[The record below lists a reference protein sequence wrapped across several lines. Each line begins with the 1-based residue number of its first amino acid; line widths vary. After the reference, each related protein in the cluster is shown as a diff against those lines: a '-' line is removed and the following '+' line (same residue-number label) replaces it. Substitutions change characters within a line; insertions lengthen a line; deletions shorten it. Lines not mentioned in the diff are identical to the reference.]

1 MLDACSYFPP
11 SPQVPKSPSLPVPN
25 SQLPTQMNQTKTTS
39 TEIFSMDDFAK
50 ALDAEAVSFEKDQL
64 VRGKIHSYDS
74 DGVYVDINGKS
85 LAFVP
90 AEEVAADESADLSAL
105 LPIGDEQE
113 FLIIREQNADGQVT
127 LSKRQ
132 LQVRYAW
139 NQVGD
144 IQSNKESIQ
153 LKVTGVNKGGV
164 TVNFQGI
171 RGFIPRSQLLERDH
185 QSLVGTSIP
194 GVIIEADRE
203 KNKLVFSQ
211 RQATR
216 TANFSQL
223 ELGQLVTGIIVGI
236 KPFGAFV
243 EFDGNTGLLYIKQ
256 ISQNR
261 VEACEKLF
269 TIGQEIKA
277 MIIDLDEGGGKISLS
292 TRVLENHPGEML
304 EKMSEVME
312 SAEARSERAA
322 KKLFGN

>member
-1 MLDACSYFPP
+1 MN
-11 SPQVPKSPSLPVPN
+11 K
-25 SQLPTQMNQTKTTS
+25 TQTTPA
-39 TEIFSMDDFAK
+39 EIFSMDDFAK
-50 ALDAEAVSFEKDQL
+50 ALDAEVVSFEKDQL

-185 QSLVGTSIP
+185 ESLVGTSIP
-194 GVIIEADRE
+194 GVIIEADKE

-223 ELGQLVTGIIVGI
+223 ELGQLVSGIVVGI
-236 KPFGAFV
+236 KQFGAFV
-243 EFDGNTGLLYIKQ
+243 EFDGNTGLIYIKQ
-256 ISQNR
+256 VSQNR

-277 MIIDLDEGGGKISLS
+277 MIIDLDEGNGKISLS

-304 EKMSEVME
+304 ENMAEVMA

>member
-1 MLDACSYFPP
+1 MS
-11 SPQVPKSPSLPVPN
+11 
-25 SQLPTQMNQTKTTS
+25 TTKTS
-39 TEIFSMDDFAK
+39 SAEIFSMDDFAK
-50 ALDAEAVSFEKDQL
+50 ALDAEVVSFEKDQL

-74 DGVYVDINGKS
+74 DGVYVDIKGKS

-90 AEEVAADESADLSAL
+90 AAEVAADESADLSAL

-132 LQVRYAW
+132 LQVKYAW
-139 NQVGD
+139 TQVGE

-164 TVNFQGI
+164 TVSFQGI
-171 RGFIPRSQLLERDH
+171 RGFIPRSQLVERDH
-185 QSLVGTSIP
+185 ASLVGTSIS
-194 GVIIEADRE
+194 GVIIEANQE
-203 KNKLVFSQ
+203 TNKLVFSQ

-216 TANFSQL
+216 SANFAQL
-223 ELGQLVTGIIVGI
+223 EQGQLITGIIVGL

-243 EFDGNTGLLYIKQ
+243 EFDGNTGLIYIKQ

-269 TIGQEIKA
+269 TIGQEVKA
-277 MIIDLDEGGGKISLS
+277 MIIELDEANGKISLS
-292 TRVLENHPGEML
+292 TRVLENHPGEMI
-304 EKMSEVME
+304 ENMAEVMA
-312 SAEARSERAA
+312 SAEERSEKAA

>member
-1 MLDACSYFPP
+1 
-11 SPQVPKSPSLPVPN
+11 
-25 SQLPTQMNQTKTTS
+25 MNKTTS
-39 TEIFSMDDFAK
+39 TSAEIFSMDDFAK

-90 AEEVAADESADLSAL
+90 AEEIVADDSADLSAL

-132 LQVRYAW
+132 FQVRHAW
-139 NQVGD
+139 NRVD
-144 IQSNKESIQ
+144 EIQSNKESIQ

-171 RGFIPRSQLLERDH
+171 RGFIPRSQLIDRDLE
-185 QSLVGTSIP
+185 SLVGTSIP
-194 GVIIEADRE
+194 GVIIEADKD

-216 TANFSQL
+216 SANFSQL
-223 ELGQLVTGIIVGI
+223 ELGQLITGTVVGI

-243 EFDGNTGLLYIKQ
+243 EFDGNTGLIYIKQ

-261 VEACEKLF
+261 IEAPEKLF

-277 MIIDLDEGGGKISLS
+277 MIIDLDEGNGKISLS

-304 EKMSEVME
+304 ENMAEVMA

-322 KKLFGN
+322 KKLFGNQS

>member
-1 MLDACSYFPP
+1 MS
-11 SPQVPKSPSLPVPN
+11 
-25 SQLPTQMNQTKTTS
+25 TTKTTS
-39 TEIFSMDDFAK
+39 AEIFSMDDFAK
-50 ALDAEAVSFEKDQL
+50 ALDAEVVSFEKDQL

-74 DGVYVDINGKS
+74 DGVYVDIKGKS

-90 AEEVAADESADLSAL
+90 AAEVAADESADLSAL

-132 LQVRYAW
+132 LQVKYAW
-139 NQVGD
+139 TQVGE
-144 IQSNKESIQ
+144 IQSNKETIQ
-153 LKVTGVNKGGV
+153 LRVTGVNKGGV
-164 TVNFQGI
+164 TVSFQGI
-171 RGFIPRSQLLERDH
+171 RGFIPRSQLVERDH

-194 GVIIEADRE
+194 AVIIEANQE
-203 KNKLVFSQ
+203 TNKLVFSQ

-223 ELGQLVTGIIVGI
+223 EQGQLITGIIVGL

-243 EFDGNTGLLYIKQ
+243 EFDGNTGLIYIKQ

-277 MIIDLDEGGGKISLS
+277 MIIELDEGNGKISLS

-304 EKMSEVME
+304 ENMAEVMA
-312 SAEARSERAA
+312 SAESRSERAA

>member
-1 MLDACSYFPP
+1 MCRSKLFVTAAP
-11 SPQVPKSPSLPVPN
+11 LN
-25 SQLPTQMNQTKTTS
+25 SQLPTQMNKTQTTS
-39 TEIFSMDDFAK
+39 AEIFSMDDFAK
-50 ALDAEAVSFEKDQL
+50 ALDAEVVNFEKDQL

-127 LSKRQ
+127 LSKLQ
-132 LQVRYAW
+132 LQMKYAW
-139 NQVGD
+139 NQVD
-144 IQSNKESIQ
+144 DLQSNKESIQ

-171 RGFIPRSQLLERDH
+171 RGFVPRSQLLERDH

-194 GVIIEADRE
+194 GIIIEADKE

-211 RQATR
+211 RQAAR

-223 ELGQLVTGIIVGI
+223 ERGQLVNGTIVGL
-236 KPFGAFV
+236 KQFGAFV
-243 EFDGNTGLLYIKQ
+243 EFDGNTGLIYIKQ
-256 ISQNR
+256 ISESR
-261 VEACEKLF
+261 VENCEKVF

-277 MIIDLDEGGGKISLS
+277 MIIDLDEGNGKISLS
-292 TRVLENHPGEML
+292 TRVLENHAGEML

-312 SAEARSERAA
+312 SAEARSERAS

>member
-1 MLDACSYFPP
+1 MN
-11 SPQVPKSPSLPVPN
+11 K
-25 SQLPTQMNQTKTTS
+25 TQTTPA
-39 TEIFSMDDFAK
+39 EIFSMDDFAK

-185 QSLVGTSIP
+185 ESLVGTSIP
-194 GVIIEADRE
+194 GVIIEADKE

-223 ELGQLVTGIIVGI
+223 ELGQLVSGIVVGI

-243 EFDGNTGLLYIKQ
+243 EFDGNTGLIYIKQ
-256 ISQNR
+256 VSQNR

-277 MIIDLDEGGGKISLS
+277 MIIDLDEGNGKISLS

-304 EKMSEVME
+304 ENMAEVMA

>member
-1 MLDACSYFPP
+1 
-11 SPQVPKSPSLPVPN
+11 
-25 SQLPTQMNQTKTTS
+25 MNKTTS
-39 TEIFSMDDFAK
+39 TSAEIFSMDDFAK
-50 ALDAEAVSFEKDQL
+50 ALDAEAVNFEKDQL

-127 LSKRQ
+127 LSKLQ
-132 LQVRYAW
+132 LQMKYAW
-139 NQVGD
+139 NQVD
-144 IQSNKESIQ
+144 DLQSNKESIQ

-171 RGFIPRSQLLERDH
+171 RGFVPRSQLLERDH

-194 GVIIEADRE
+194 GIIIEADKE

-211 RQATR
+211 RQAAR

-223 ELGQLVTGIIVGI
+223 ERGQLVTGTIVGL
-236 KPFGAFV
+236 KQFGAFV
-243 EFDGNTGLLYIKQ
+243 EFDGNTGLIYIKQ
-256 ISQNR
+256 ISESR
-261 VEACEKLF
+261 VENCEKVF

-277 MIIDLDEGGGKISLS
+277 MIIDLDEANGKISLS
-292 TRVLENHPGEML
+292 TRVLENHAGEML

-312 SAEARSERAA
+312 SAAARSERAS

>member
-1 MLDACSYFPP
+1 
-11 SPQVPKSPSLPVPN
+11 
-25 SQLPTQMNQTKTTS
+25 
-39 TEIFSMDDFAK
+39 MDDFAK

-90 AEEVAADESADLSAL
+90 AEEIVADDSADLSAL

-132 LQVRYAW
+132 LQVRHAW
-139 NQVGD
+139 NQVD
-144 IQSNKESIQ
+144 EIQSNKESIQ

-171 RGFIPRSQLLERDH
+171 RGFIPRSQLVERDLE
-185 QSLVGTSIP
+185 SLVGTSIP
-194 GVIIEADRE
+194 GVIIEADQD

-211 RQATR
+211 RKATR

-223 ELGQLVTGIIVGI
+223 ERGQLVTGIIVGL

-243 EFDGNTGLLYIKQ
+243 EFNGSTGLIYIKQ
-256 ISQNR
+256 ISENR
-261 VEACEKLF
+261 IEACEKLF

-277 MIIDLDEGGGKISLS
+277 MIIDLDEGNGKISLS

-304 EKMSEVME
+304 ENMTEVMA

-322 KKLFGN
+322 KKLFGNQS

>member
-1 MLDACSYFPP
+1 
-11 SPQVPKSPSLPVPN
+11 
-25 SQLPTQMNQTKTTS
+25 MNQTKTTS
-39 TEIFSMDDFAK
+39 AEIFSMDDFAK

-90 AEEVAADESADLSAL
+90 AEEIVADESADLSAL

-139 NQVGD
+139 NRVD
-144 IQSNKESIQ
+144 EIQSNKESIQ

-171 RGFIPRSQLLERDH
+171 RGFVPRSQLVERDLDA
-185 QSLVGTSIP
+185 LVGTSIP
-194 GVIIEADRE
+194 GVIIEADKD

-211 RQATR
+211 RKATR
-216 TANFSQL
+216 SANFSQL
-223 ELGQLVTGIIVGI
+223 ELGKLITGTIVGI

-243 EFDGNTGLLYIKQ
+243 EFDGNTGLIYIKQ
-256 ISQNR
+256 ISENR
-261 VEACEKLF
+261 VEAPEKIF
-269 TIGQEIKA
+269 AIGQEIKA
-277 MIIDLDEGGGKISLS
+277 MIIELDEGNGKISLS
-292 TRVLENHPGEML
+292 TRVLENHAGEML

-312 SAEARSERAA
+312 SAAARSERAA

>member
-1 MLDACSYFPP
+1 MST
-11 SPQVPKSPSLPVPN
+11 S
-25 SQLPTQMNQTKTTS
+25 KTS
-39 TEIFSMDDFAK
+39 SAEIFSMDDFAK
-50 ALDAEAVSFEKDQL
+50 ALDAEAVSFQKDDL

-90 AEEVAADESADLSAL
+90 AAEVAADESADLSAL
-105 LPIGDEQE
+105 LPLGDEQE

-132 LQVRYAW
+132 LQVKYAW
-139 NQVGD
+139 TQVGE

-153 LKVTGVNKGGV
+153 VRVTGVNKGGV
-164 TVNFQGI
+164 TVSFQGI
-171 RGFIPRSQLLERDH
+171 RGFIPRSQLVERDH
-185 QSLVGTSIP
+185 QSLVGTSISA
-194 GVIIEADRE
+194 VIIEADRE

-211 RQATR
+211 RQASR
-216 TANFSQL
+216 SANFSQL
-223 ELGQLVTGIIVGI
+223 ELGKLVIGKVVGI
-236 KPFGAFV
+236 KPFGVFV
-243 EFDGNTGLLYIKQ
+243 EFDGNTGLIYIKQ

-261 VEACEKLF
+261 IEACEKIF
-269 TIGQEIKA
+269 TLEQEVKA
-277 MIIDLDEGGGKISLS
+277 MIIELDEGNGKISLS

-304 EKMSEVME
+304 ENMTEVMD

>member
-1 MLDACSYFPP
+1 MN
-11 SPQVPKSPSLPVPN
+11 K
-25 SQLPTQMNQTKTTS
+25 TQTTPA
-39 TEIFSMDDFAK
+39 EIFSMDDFAK
-50 ALDAEAVSFEKDQL
+50 ALDAEVVSFEKDQL

-185 QSLVGTSIP
+185 ESLVGTSIP
-194 GVIIEADRE
+194 GVIIEADKE

-223 ELGQLVTGIIVGI
+223 ELGQLVSGIVVGI
-236 KPFGAFV
+236 KQFGAFV
-243 EFDGNTGLLYIKQ
+243 EFDGNTGLIYIKQ
-256 ISQNR
+256 VSQNR

-277 MIIDLDEGGGKISLS
+277 MIIDLDEGNGKISLS

-304 EKMSEVME
+304 ENMAVVMA

>member
-1 MLDACSYFPP
+1 
-11 SPQVPKSPSLPVPN
+11 
-25 SQLPTQMNQTKTTS
+25 MNKTTS
-39 TEIFSMDDFAK
+39 TSAEIFSMDDFAK
-50 ALDAEAVSFEKDQL
+50 ALDAEVVSFEKDQL

-90 AEEVAADESADLSAL
+90 AAEVAADESADLSAL
-105 LPIGDEQE
+105 LPIGDDQE

-127 LSKRQ
+127 LSKLQ
-132 LQVRYAW
+132 LQMKYAW
-139 NQVGD
+139 NQVD
-144 IQSNKESIQ
+144 DLQSNKESIQ
-153 LKVTGVNKGGV
+153 LRVIGVNKGGV

-171 RGFIPRSQLLERDH
+171 RGFIPRSQLVERDH
-185 QSLVGTSIP
+185 QSLVGTVIP
-194 GVIIEADRE
+194 GIIIEAD
-203 KNKLVFSQ
+203 KDKDKLVFSQ

-223 ELGQLVTGIIVGI
+223 ERGQLITGTIVGI

-243 EFDGNTGLLYIKQ
+243 EFDGSTGLLYVKQ

-277 MIIDLDEGGGKISLS
+277 MIIDLDEGNGKISLS

-304 EKMSEVME
+304 ENMAEVME

>member
-1 MLDACSYFPP
+1 MN
-11 SPQVPKSPSLPVPN
+11 K
-25 SQLPTQMNQTKTTS
+25 TQSTS
-39 TEIFSMDDFAK
+39 AEIFSMDDFAK

-139 NQVGD
+139 NQVGE

-153 LKVTGVNKGGV
+153 LRVTGVNKGGV

-171 RGFIPRSQLLERDH
+171 RGFIPRSQLLERDLE
-185 QSLVGTSIP
+185 SLVGTSIP
-194 GVIIEADRE
+194 GIIIEADKE

-223 ELGQLVTGIIVGI
+223 ELGQLVTGTIVGI
-236 KPFGAFV
+236 KQFGAFV
-243 EFDGNTGLLYIKQ
+243 EFNGNTGLIYIKQ

-261 VEACEKLF
+261 VEACEKLL

-277 MIIDLDEGGGKISLS
+277 MIIDLDEGNGKISLS

-304 EKMSEVME
+304 ENMAEVMA

>member
-1 MLDACSYFPP
+1 
-11 SPQVPKSPSLPVPN
+11 
-25 SQLPTQMNQTKTTS
+25 MNKTTS
-39 TEIFSMDDFAK
+39 TSAEIFSMDDFAK
-50 ALDAEAVSFEKDQL
+50 ALDAEVVSFEKDQL

-90 AEEVAADESADLSAL
+90 AAEVAADESADLSAL

-127 LSKRQ
+127 LSKLQ
-132 LQVRYAW
+132 LQMKYAW
-139 NQVGD
+139 NQVD
-144 IQSNKESIQ
+144 DLQSNKESIQ
-153 LKVTGVNKGGV
+153 LRVTGVNKGGV

-171 RGFIPRSQLLERDH
+171 RGFIPRSQLVERDH
-185 QSLVGTSIP
+185 QSLVGTVIP
-194 GVIIEADRE
+194 GIIIEAD
-203 KNKLVFSQ
+203 KDKDKLVFSQ

-223 ELGQLVTGIIVGI
+223 ERGQLITGTIVGI

-243 EFDGNTGLLYIKQ
+243 EFDGSTGLLYVKQ

-277 MIIDLDEGGGKISLS
+277 MIIDLDEGNGKISLS

-304 EKMSEVME
+304 ENMAEVME

>member
-1 MLDACSYFPP
+1 MS
-11 SPQVPKSPSLPVPN
+11 
-25 SQLPTQMNQTKTTS
+25 TTKTS
-39 TEIFSMDDFAK
+39 SAEIFSMDDFAK
-50 ALDAEAVSFEKDQL
+50 ALDAEAVSFEVGNL

-90 AEEVAADESADLSAL
+90 AAEVAADESADLSAL
-105 LPIGDEQE
+105 LPIGDDQE

-132 LQVRYAW
+132 LQVKYAW
-139 NQVGD
+139 TQVGE

-153 LKVTGVNKGGV
+153 VKVTGVNKGGV
-164 TVNFQGI
+164 TVSFQGI
-171 RGFIPRSQLLERDH
+171 RGFIPRSQLVERDH
-185 QSLVGTSIP
+185 ASLVGTSISA
-194 GVIIEADRE
+194 VIIEANQE
-203 KNKLVFSQ
+203 TNKLVFSQ
-211 RQATR
+211 RQASR
-216 TANFSQL
+216 SANFAQL
-223 ELGQLVTGIIVGI
+223 EQGQLITGIIVGL

-243 EFDGNTGLLYIKQ
+243 EFDGNTGLIYIKQ

-261 VEACEKLF
+261 VEDCTKLF

-277 MIIDLDEGGGKISLS
+277 MIIELDEPNGKISLS

-304 EKMSEVME
+304 ENMAEVMAT
-312 SAEARSERAA
+312 AEERSEKAA

>member
-1 MLDACSYFPP
+1 VV
-11 SPQVPKSPSLPVPN
+11 QQLPTSN
-25 SQLPTQMNQTKTTS
+25 SQLPQMNKTTS
-39 TEIFSMDDFAK
+39 TSAEIFSMDDFAK

-90 AEEVAADESADLSAL
+90 AEEIVADDSADLSAL

-139 NQVGD
+139 SRVD
-144 IQSNKESIQ
+144 EIQSNKESIQ

-171 RGFIPRSQLLERDH
+171 RGFIPRSQLVDRDLE
-185 QSLVGTSIP
+185 SLVGTSIP
-194 GVIIEADRE
+194 GIIIEADKD

-216 TANFSQL
+216 SANFSQL
-223 ELGQLVTGIIVGI
+223 ELGQLVTGTIVGI

-243 EFDGNTGLLYIKQ
+243 EFDGNTGLIYIKQ
-256 ISQNR
+256 VSQNR
-261 VEACEKLF
+261 IEACEKLF

-277 MIIDLDEGGGKISLS
+277 MIIDLDEANGKISLS

-304 EKMSEVME
+304 ENMTEVMA

-322 KKLFGN
+322 KKLFGNQS

>member
-1 MLDACSYFPP
+1 MNKT
-11 SPQVPKSPSLPVPN
+11 KS
-25 SQLPTQMNQTKTTS
+25 TS
-39 TEIFSMDDFAK
+39 AEIFSMDDFAK
-50 ALDAEAVSFEKDQL
+50 ALDAEAVNFEKDQL

-105 LPIGDEQE
+105 LPLGDEQE

-139 NQVGD
+139 NRVD
-144 IQSNKESIQ
+144 EIQSNKESIQ

-171 RGFIPRSQLLERDH
+171 RGFVPRSQLVDRDLD
-185 QSLVGTSIP
+185 SLVGTSIP
-194 GVIIEADRE
+194 GIIIEADKD

-216 TANFSQL
+216 SANFSQL
-223 ELGQLVTGIIVGI
+223 ELGQLITGTIVGI

-243 EFDGNTGLLYIKQ
+243 EFAGNTGLIYIKQ
-256 ISQNR
+256 VSQNR

-277 MIIDLDEGGGKISLS
+277 MIIDLDEGNGKISLS

-304 EKMSEVME
+304 ENMTEVMA

-322 KKLFGN
+322 KQLFGN

>member
-1 MLDACSYFPP
+1 
-11 SPQVPKSPSLPVPN
+11 
-25 SQLPTQMNQTKTTS
+25 MNQTKTTS
-39 TEIFSMDDFAK
+39 AEIFSMDDFAK

-194 GVIIEADRE
+194 GVIIEADKE

-243 EFDGNTGLLYIKQ
+243 EFDGNTGLIYIKQ

-269 TIGQEIKA
+269 AIGQEIKA
-277 MIIDLDEGGGKISLS
+277 MIIDLDEGNGKISLS

-304 EKMSEVME
+304 ENMKEVME

>member
-1 MLDACSYFPP
+1 MCRSKLFVTAAP
-11 SPQVPKSPSLPVPN
+11 LN
-25 SQLPTQMNQTKTTS
+25 SQLPTQMNKTQTTS
-39 TEIFSMDDFAK
+39 AEIFSMDDFAK
-50 ALDAEAVSFEKDQL
+50 ALDAEAVNFEKDQL

-127 LSKRQ
+127 LSKLQ
-132 LQVRYAW
+132 LQMKYAW
-139 NQVGD
+139 NQVD
-144 IQSNKESIQ
+144 DLQSNKESIQ

-171 RGFIPRSQLLERDH
+171 RGFVPRSQLLERDH

-194 GVIIEADRE
+194 GIIIEADKE

-211 RQATR
+211 RQAAR

-223 ELGQLVTGIIVGI
+223 ERGQLVTGTIVGL
-236 KPFGAFV
+236 KQFGAFV
-243 EFDGNTGLLYIKQ
+243 EFDGNTGLIYIKQ
-256 ISQNR
+256 ISESR
-261 VEACEKLF
+261 VEDCAKVF

-277 MIIDLDEGGGKISLS
+277 MIIDLDEGNGKISLS
-292 TRVLENHPGEML
+292 TRVLENHAGEML

-312 SAEARSERAA
+312 SAEARSERAS

>member
-1 MLDACSYFPP
+1 
-11 SPQVPKSPSLPVPN
+11 
-25 SQLPTQMNQTKTTS
+25 MNKTTS
-39 TEIFSMDDFAK
+39 TSAEIFSIDDFAK
-50 ALDAEAVSFEKDQL
+50 ALDAEVVSFEKDQL

-90 AEEVAADESADLSAL
+90 AAEVAADESADLSAL

-127 LSKRQ
+127 LSKLQ
-132 LQVRYAW
+132 LQMKYAW
-139 NQVGD
+139 NQVD
-144 IQSNKESIQ
+144 DLQSNKESIQ
-153 LKVTGVNKGGV
+153 LRVTGVNKGGV

-171 RGFIPRSQLLERDH
+171 RGFIPRSQLVERDH
-185 QSLVGTSIP
+185 QSLVGTVIP
-194 GVIIEADRE
+194 GIIIEAD
-203 KNKLVFSQ
+203 KDKDKLVFSQ

-223 ELGQLVTGIIVGI
+223 ERGQLVTGTIVGI

-243 EFDGNTGLLYIKQ
+243 EFDGSTGLLYVKQ

-277 MIIDLDEGGGKISLS
+277 MIIDLDEGNGKISLS

-304 EKMSEVME
+304 ENMAEVME

>member
-1 MLDACSYFPP
+1 
-11 SPQVPKSPSLPVPN
+11 
-25 SQLPTQMNQTKTTS
+25 MNKTTS
-39 TEIFSMDDFAK
+39 TSAEIFSMDDFAK

-90 AEEVAADESADLSAL
+90 AEEIVADDSADLSAL

-139 NQVGD
+139 SRVD
-144 IQSNKESIQ
+144 EIQSNKESIQ

-171 RGFIPRSQLLERDH
+171 RGFIPRSQLVDRDLE
-185 QSLVGTSIP
+185 SLVGTSIP
-194 GVIIEADRE
+194 GIIIEADKD

-216 TANFSQL
+216 SANFSQL
-223 ELGQLVTGIIVGI
+223 ELGQLVTGTIVGI

-243 EFDGNTGLLYIKQ
+243 EFEGNTGLIYIKQ
-256 ISQNR
+256 VSQNR
-261 VEACEKLF
+261 IEACEKLF

-277 MIIDLDEGGGKISLS
+277 MIIDLDEANGKISLS

-304 EKMSEVME
+304 ENMTEVMA

-322 KKLFGN
+322 KKLFGNQS

>member
-1 MLDACSYFPP
+1 
-11 SPQVPKSPSLPVPN
+11 
-25 SQLPTQMNQTKTTS
+25 MNKTTTPS
-39 TEIFSMDDFAK
+39 AEIFSMDDFAK

-139 NQVGD
+139 NQVGE

-153 LKVTGVNKGGV
+153 LRVTGVNKGGV

-171 RGFIPRSQLLERDH
+171 RGFIPRSQLLERDLE
-185 QSLVGTSIP
+185 SLVGTSIP
-194 GVIIEADRE
+194 GIIIEADKD

-223 ELGQLVTGIIVGI
+223 ELGQLVTGIVVGI

-243 EFDGNTGLLYIKQ
+243 EFDGNTGLIYIKQ

-261 VEACEKLF
+261 IEACEKLF
-269 TIGQEIKA
+269 TIGQEVKA
-277 MIIDLDEGGGKISLS
+277 MIIDLDEGNGKISLS

-304 EKMSEVME
+304 ENMAEVMA

>member
-1 MLDACSYFPP
+1 
-11 SPQVPKSPSLPVPN
+11 
-25 SQLPTQMNQTKTTS
+25 MNQTKTTS

-50 ALDAEAVSFEKDQL
+50 ALDAEAVNFEKDQL

-194 GVIIEADRE
+194 GVIIEADKE

-243 EFDGNTGLLYIKQ
+243 EFDGNTGLIYIKQ

-261 VEACEKLF
+261 IEACEKLF
-269 TIGQEIKA
+269 VIGQEIKA
-277 MIIDLDEGGGKISLS
+277 MIIDLDEGNGKISLS

-304 EKMSEVME
+304 ENMAEVME
-312 SAEARSERAA
+312 SAAARSERAA